1 MPARSEFVE
10 YLVEQLQPLG
20 EVTAR
25 PMFGGWGV
33 YADGRMFA
41 LVADDAFY
49 IKVDDINC
57 PEFEARG
64 LKPFRYDTK
73 NGRATIRYYEPPAE
87 ALDDREILCA
97 WARKGVEA
105 AKRAAPKK
113 RTTKRK

>member
-1 MPARSEFVE
+1 MPAKSEFVE

-25 PMFGGWGV
+25 SMFGGWGI

-41 LVADDAFY
+41 LVADEAFY
-49 IKVDDINC
+49 IKVDDVNC
-57 PEFEARG
+57 REFEARD

-87 ALDDREILCA
+87 ALDDREILCT

-113 RTTKRK
+113 RATKRK